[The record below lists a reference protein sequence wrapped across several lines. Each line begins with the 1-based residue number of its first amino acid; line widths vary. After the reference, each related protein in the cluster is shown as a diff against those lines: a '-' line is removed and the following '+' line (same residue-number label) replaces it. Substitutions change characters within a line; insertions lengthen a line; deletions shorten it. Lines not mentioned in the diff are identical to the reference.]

1 MWDVP
6 VITDRTVQANQT
18 DTVLHDKKQICLL
31 FDIAIQDDLNINK
44 QRNWK
49 TMQVQRPGDQGQQ
62 DVESEDKTCASYNW
76 SIRNN

>member
-44 QRNWK
+44 QRN
-49 TMQVQRPGDQGQQ
+49 
-62 DVESEDKTCASYNW
+62 
-76 SIRNN
+76 